1 MVIEP
6 TEDSLKQHLLCGV
19 WYCHTYQKVHSGRV
33 DVMIDAD
40 SFVLIVQVYTRHG
53 VIVAFLILSVHD
65 KTFDRISEWSS
76 MDKRC
81 DGGGTV
87 ISVRS
92 GPKKPGNGQ
101 KKLHHRV
108 KISPLREGLRIVWG
122 CREPLWPPS
131 SSSRAQ
137 PGTWTG
143 WRRTVGEVTKWTRDG
158 VSMVSMDS
166 LLVLQTISTWGRE
179 QGRRTEAESVS
190 CCWS

>member
-92 GPKKPGNGQ
+92 GPKKPGNGH
-101 KKLHHRV
+101 KKPHHRV
-108 KISPLREGLRIVWG
+108 KISPLRKRVWELCEDAG
-122 CREPLWPPS
+122 SHCGRPHPPLGHNRARGRGRDGPLGKWQSEPGKAS
-131 SSSRAQ
+131 GR
-137 PGTWTG
+137 G
-143 WRRTVGEVTKWTRDG
+143 WRSAWT
-158 VSMVSMDS
+158 
-166 LLVLQTISTWGRE
+166 
-179 QGRRTEAESVS
+179 A
-190 CCWS
+190 CWSYNRQYRAGGASEGRA